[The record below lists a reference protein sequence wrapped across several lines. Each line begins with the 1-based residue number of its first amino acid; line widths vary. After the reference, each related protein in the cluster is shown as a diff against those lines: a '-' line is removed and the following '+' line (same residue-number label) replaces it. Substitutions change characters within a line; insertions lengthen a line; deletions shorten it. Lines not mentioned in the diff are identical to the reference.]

1 MGTLSKL
8 RRLVLRDSV
17 SVRQAAKRLNISRN
31 TARRYLAQP
40 EMAEPRYAKRQIAP
54 GLLDPYK
61 EQLTQWLKADAHRS
75 KRERRTI
82 DAHFQ
87 AIRAMGYS
95 GGKTQVY
102 TFCRQYKQE
111 QSHAPMGVGFV
122 PLHFELGEAF
132 QFDWNTEYL
141 AIGCLR
147 RRPEVAH
154 VKLAASRS

>member
-1 MGTLSKL
+1 MT
-8 RRLVLRDSV
+8 RLACCKVSNRWRCTHWSL
-17 SVRQAAKRLNISRN
+17 SVRI
-31 TARRYLAQP
+31 
-40 EMAEPRYAKRQIAP
+40 
-54 GLLDPYK
+54 
-61 EQLTQWLKADAHRS
+61 KADARRS
-75 KRERRTI
+75 KRLQRTI
-82 DAHFQ
+82 NAHFQ

-95 GGKTQVY
+95 GGKTQFY